1 MRNFKSSLLAGAI
14 IFASA
19 SPTLAEEDGMIR
31 ARIGLSSNDFTTL
44 WSGGDLKTDYMSLN
58 LGATYIT
65 PSAFYFDLGFKQDT
79 SASWNTVELTDDFN
93 DGKDEDYT
101 RDDLTVTIGKVL
113 DNGVQLFAGY
123 QDSSA
128 TIALPEISWVQEGY
142 VEEEEMDVSGF
153 FLGVG
158 KSFKVGEGS
167 INLNLAYGFM
177 DGTLV
182 DAQGRSW
189 DSTDGD
195 GYSLGASYT
204 RFLTESFSLNFE
216 VKQQKYSYE
225 YDTGGE
231 TILTSGD
238 DEMTMIGANLVYQF

>member
-1 MRNFKSSLLAGAI
+1 MRNLKSSLLAGAI

-19 SPTLAEEDGMIR
+19 SPALAEEEGMMR

-79 SASWNTVELTDDFN
+79 SASWNTVEISPAFN

-113 DNGVQLFAGY
+113 DNGIQLFAGY

-128 TIALPEISWVQEGY
+128 TIALPEISWVQEGF

-182 DAQGRSW
+182 DAEGRSW

-216 VKQQKYSYE
+216 VKKQKCRRHS
-225 YDTGGE
+225 TVGG
-231 TILTSGD
+231 G
-238 DEMTMIGANLVYQF
+238 NWC

>member
-1 MRNFKSSLLAGAI
+1 VEI
-14 IFASA
+14 
-19 SPTLAEEDGMIR
+19 SP
-31 ARIGLSSNDFTTL
+31 
-44 WSGGDLKTDYMSLN
+44 
-58 LGATYIT
+58 
-65 PSAFYFDLGFKQDT
+65 
-79 SASWNTVELTDDFN
+79 DFN

-113 DNGVQLFAGY
+113 DNGMQLFAGY

-128 TIALPEISWVQEGY
+128 TIALPEISWGSEGY
-142 VEEEEMDVSGF
+142 VDEEEMDVSGF

-167 INLNLAYGFM
+167 INLNLAYGLM

-182 DAQGRSW
+182 DAEGRSW

-216 VKQQKYSYE
+216 VKKQKYSYE
-225 YDTGGE
+225 YDTGGA

>member
-19 SPTLAEEDGMIR
+19 SPTLAEDEGMMR

-65 PSAFYFDLGFKQDT
+65 PSAFYLDLGFKQDT
-79 SASWNTVELTDDFN
+79 SASWNTVEISPGFN
-93 DGKDEDYT
+93 DGKDEEYT
-101 RDDLTVTIGKVL
+101 RDDLTITIGKVL
-113 DNGVQLFAGY
+113 DNGMQLFAGY

-128 TIALPEISWVQEGY
+128 TIALPEISWGSEGY
-142 VEEEEMDVSGF
+142 VDEEEMDVSGF

-167 INLNLAYGFM
+167 INLNLA
-177 DGTLV
+177 
-182 DAQGRSW
+182 
-189 DSTDGD
+189 
-195 GYSLGASYT
+195 
-204 RFLTESFSLNFE
+204 
-216 VKQQKYSYE
+216 
-225 YDTGGE
+225 
-231 TILTSGD
+231 
-238 DEMTMIGANLVYQF
+238 

>member
-19 SPTLAEEDGMIR
+19 SPTLAEDEGMMR

-65 PSAFYFDLGFKQDT
+65 PSAFYLDLGFKQDI
-79 SASWNTVELTDDFN
+79 SASWNTVELTPFN
-93 DGKDEDYT
+93 DGKDEEYT
-101 RDDLTVTIGKVL
+101 RDDLTITIGKVL
-113 DNGVQLFAGY
+113 DNGMQLFAGY

-128 TIALPEISWVQEGY
+128 TIALPEISWGSEGY
-142 VEEEEMDVSGF
+142 VDEEEMDVSGF

-167 INLNLAYGFM
+167 INLNLAYGLM

-182 DAQGRSW
+182 DAEGRSW

-216 VKQQKYSYE
+216 VKKQKYSYE
-225 YDTGGE
+225 YDTGGA